1 LSRTKWRL
9 WGGNGELIEFDQVGH
24 GTWLQGAPHGWAGNP
39 SITVASSS
47 AHRLRSGEHRGPAR
61 TGARTATLPVAVS
74 APSETELWQR
84 IDDIAAMLD
93 PTWGADCRIE
103 VERPDGETRSIFA
116 TYVSGWDPDLI
127 GVSQGVATARL
138 TFKAHDPFWLSSLRP
153 EVRIDLPVTGS
164 GSTLTDWDD
173 PAVDWDDLNVPWDGF
188 DSAGSNGAMTTVE
201 NQGTAEA
208 WPIFRV
214 TGPAEKIVLVNA
226 SLGQSW
232 EWNGNLLSGSML
244 IDFGQ
249 RIILADGENAW
260 PGLGATRQWWP
271 LRPGLQY
278 VFVGVTG
285 SDTNTKL
292 DLSWHPRFLSP

>member
-1 LSRTKWRL
+1 MRWSL
-9 WGGNGELIEFDQVGH
+9 WGSDGERWDLTDCDSTTQMGASIH
-24 GTWLQGAPHGWAGNP
+24 GAHGLP
-39 SITVASSS
+39 PMEIASSRRYNLP
-47 AHRLRSGEHRGPAR
+47 AGEHRGEAYA
-61 TGARTATLPVAVS
+61 GARTLTVRLVLKARSRDDLAD
-74 APSETELWQR
+74 E
-84 IDDIAAMLD
+84 IDRLALSLD
-93 PTWGADCRIE
+93 PRWGDCRVE
-103 VERPDGETRSIFA
+103 VERDSGESRSIFV
-116 TYVSGWDPDLI
+116 TYTGGLAGDV
-127 GVSQGVATARL
+127 RL
-138 TFKAHDPFWLSSLRP
+138 DERGRWSTRITLKAHDPFWLSSLRP

-188 DSAGSNGAMTTVE
+188 DAAGSNGAMATVE